1 MTNERATLYLETS
14 VVSYLTAR
22 RSRDIIVL
30 AHQGITSDWWH
41 GSQSKFEIFV
51 SEIVLAEARAGD
63 SDAARA
69 RLKVLE
75 PFPTLPLLPEVEQLA
90 DTYMREIPFPARAAR
105 DALHIALASV
115 HEMEYLATWNC
126 RHIADGRV
134 RRRVRDINTREGLAV
149 PTICTPEELLD
160 VQD

>member
-14 VVSYLTAR
+14 VVSYLAAR

-30 AHQGITSDWWH
+30 AHQELTRDWWQ

-51 SEIVLAEARAGD
+51 SEIVLEEARAGD
-63 SDAARA
+63 SDAADA
-69 RLKVLE
+69 RLKALD
-75 PFPTLPLLPEVEQLA
+75 PFPTLPLVPEVEQLA
-90 DTYMREIPFPARAAR
+90 DTYMREVPFPAKAAR

-115 HEMEYLATWNC
+115 HGMEYLVTWNC

-134 RRRVRDINTREGLAV
+134 RRRVRDINAREGLSV
-149 PTICTPEELLD
+149 PTICTPQELLD